1 MMNFSKDFFMNNRKR
16 LAEMHPNSIIIVGSN
31 RPMQRSGDNP
41 YPFHQ
46 DGNFWYLTG
55 IIEPNLVLVI
65 DTKNNVDLIAVPNES
80 AEDRTFN
87 GTIDTNEFEEI
98 SGVTRYISYDEGR
111 AMHKYFDQYE
121 KVYMNLAK
129 KREGIVINGLRNSL
143 YEEVKGSTK
152 SLSDIRPSLD
162 NLRMIKQ
169 PQEIEAIKKAILIT
183 KEALS
188 EVALAVKKGSQNEQE
203 LESVINQY
211 FAKKCVEHAFEP
223 IVASGK
229 NGLVLHYNKNN
240 QDFNRT
246 DGTVLFDIGA
256 EYNGYCADI
265 ARTYV
270 LGSNSIAEK
279 LTRAVLTTQKEII
292 KYLKPGITWKQL
304 QAFSEECLIKHLTI
318 AGETVDDSNIKNY
331 FPHSVGHFLGLD
343 AHDTGNY
350 RHPLS
355 ENMVITIEPGYYN
368 PAVGFGI
375 RIEDVVLITS
385 SGAEVL

>member
-1 MMNFSKDFFMNNRKR
+1 MNFSKEFFINNRKR
-16 LAEMHPNSIIIVGSN
+16 LADMHPNSIIIVGSN

-65 DTKNNVDLIAVPNES
+65 DTKNNVDLIAVPNET
-80 AEDRTFN
+80 AVERAFN
-87 GTIDTNEFEEI
+87 GQLDTNELEEI
-98 SGVTRYISYDEGR
+98 SGVARYISYDEGR

-121 KVYMNLAK
+121 KVYLNLAK
-129 KREGIVINGLRNSL
+129 KREGLVINGLRNSI
-143 YEEVKGSTK
+143 YEEVKGATK

-169 PQEIEAIKKAILIT
+169 PQEIEAIKKAIVIT

-188 EVALAVKKGSQNEQE
+188 EVAIAVKNGSQSEQE
-203 LESVINQY
+203 LESIINQY
-211 FAKKCVEHAFEP
+211 FAKRYVQNAFEP

-229 NGLVLHYNKNN
+229 NSLILHYNKNN
-240 QDFNRT
+240 KDFNDT

-270 LGSNSIAEK
+270 LGKNLLAEK
-279 LTRAVLTTQKEII
+279 LTKAVLSSQQEII
-292 KYLKPGITWKQL
+292 KYLKPGVTWKQL
-304 QAFSEECLIKHLTI
+304 QLFAENSLIKHLTL
-318 AGETVDDSNIKNY
+318 AGETVDNSNIKNY
-331 FPHSVGHFLGLD
+331 FPHSIGHFLGLD

-350 RHPLS
+350 RHPLA

-368 PAVGFGI
+368 PSIGFGI

-385 SGAEVL
+385 NGAEVL

>member
-1 MMNFSKDFFMNNRKR
+1 
-16 LAEMHPNSIIIVGSN
+16 MHPNSIIIIGSN

-55 IIEPNLVLVI
+55 INEPNLVLVI
-65 DTKNNVDLIAVPNES
+65 DTKNSVDLIAVPNES
-80 AEDRTFN
+80 AEERTFN
-87 GTIDTNEFEEI
+87 GPIDTNEFEKI
-98 SGVTRYISYDEGR
+98 SGVAHYINYDEGR

-129 KREGIVINGLRNSL
+129 KREGMVINGLRNSL

-162 NLRMIKQ
+162 SLRMIKQ
-169 PQEIEAIKKAILIT
+169 PQEIEAIKKAISIT
-183 KEALS
+183 KEALR
-188 EVALAVKKGSQNEQE
+188 EVALAIKNGSQSEQE
-203 LESVINQY
+203 LESIINQY
-211 FAKKCVEHAFEP
+211 FAKKYVKHAFEP

-240 QDFNRT
+240 QDFKPA
-246 DGTVLFDIGA
+246 DGTVLFDVGA

-270 LGSNSIAEK
+270 LGNSSIAEK
-279 LTRAVLTTQKEII
+279 LTKSVLATQKEII
-292 KYLKPGITWKQL
+292 KYLKPGVTWKQL
-304 QAFSEECLIKHLTI
+304 QLFSEECLIKHLTI
-318 AGETVDDSNIKNY
+318 AGEKVDGSSIKNY

-350 RHPLS
+350 RNPLS

-368 PAVGFGI
+368 PAIGFGI